1 MWHILRHTKLRGK
14 KKWHEGDSAHLVCDV
29 RVHAIVGFPGI
40 LSSINVKTCSSS
52 EIPAFVLTL
61 DVTAAWGTGR
71 LWLWG
76 HTRYNCVCACVRVCV
91 TVRGLVSGA
100 TIMMPCSSAES
111 WLPALVMKFCSVQV
125 RPAET
130 TEQNFF
136 YKLFTLLHQRQKDE
150 QRSCWFLL
158 PTVVRLCHC
167 ELKLLYFLTHQ
178 RASRE
183 LEVCWSRPLMAGKWQ
198 TSSYTWARCYTDC
211 RKNKQFI
218 TKVRTKLISKLMPQ
232 N

>member
-1 MWHILRHTKLRGK
+1 MVMRSHQVEL
-14 KKWHEGDSAHLVCDV
+14 
-29 RVHAIVGFPGI
+29 
-40 LSSINVKTCSSS
+40 
-52 EIPAFVLTL
+52 
-61 DVTAAWGTGR
+61 
-71 LWLWG
+71 
-76 HTRYNCVCACVRVCV
+76 CACVRVCV

-167 ELKLLYFLTHQ
+167 ELKLLYLYNVVFWLTREPVQNWKFVGLGLWWQENGKLHLTH
-178 RASRE
+178 E
-183 LEVCWSRPLMAGKWQ
+183 LGATQIAE
-198 TSSYTWARCYTDC
+198 
-211 RKNKQFI
+211 KNKQFI